1 MILILF
7 AAFAGAV
14 QMIAPDHWMPASL
27 LTWQRGW
34 RMSQTILLSFALS
47 LAHVLSGFALYLLF
61 QPLLARVSESHLS
74 AFTFILIGVAGIIRA
89 LRFSPVRQVL
99 YRSSRLGRGLIA
111 VFTLMGPSEML
122 IPVLMKAHID
132 QMDFGFLLVVF
143 FTATWAA
150 GTVFTVMSRAHW
162 NRPSALPRS
171 LDWCQ
176 SRMAAYPWVAAASVG
191 IVFLTS
197 LFKH

>member
-1 MILILF
+1 MNLILF

-34 RMSQTILLSFALS
+34 RMSQTILLSLALS
-47 LAHVLSGFALYLLF
+47 LVHVLSGFGLYLLF
-61 QPLLARVSESHLS
+61 QPLLGRVAESRLP

-111 VFTLMGPSEML
+111 VFTLMGPSEMI
-122 IPVLMKAHID
+122 IPVLMKAHMD

-143 FTATWAA
+143 FAATWVT
-150 GTVFTVMSRAHW
+150 GTVFTVMSRAYW